1 MSHYVYIAEDAD
13 GNPLY
18 VGMSRDPRR
27 RMGGH
32 AKAPWRPLMVNL
44 RTIEYPDRATAL
56 DAEAETVRELQPQ
69 FNTYLKGEHIVRPK
83 VTPPRVTIRT
93 VRIVRKLT
101 LDRACELASERTGEP
116 LTRGALSAIESGT
129 RGVSEDVLRGLA
141 HAYGI
146 PVEAFIL
153 DYELPAREQAAA

>member
-1 MSHYVYIAEDAD
+1 MSHYVYIAEDAE

-32 AKAPWRPLMVNL
+32 ARAPWRPLMANL
-44 RTIEYPDRATAL
+44 RTIEYPDKASA
-56 DAEAETVRELQPQ
+56 AEGEARTVRELQPKH
-69 FNTYLKGEHIVRPK
+69 NTYLRGEHIVRPK
-83 VTPPRVTIRT
+83 VTPPRVSIRT
-93 VRIVRKLT
+93 LRVVCKLT
-101 LDRACELASERTGEP
+101 LDRACELASEYTGVP

-141 HAYGI
+141 HAYGV

-153 DYELPAREQAAA
+153 DYELTAATQAA